1 MTTYLV
7 NHLRIPNGVPSP
19 QGLEYLERVEGTF
32 LPYEG
37 EWLVLDAQVE
47 VLEGARP
54 GSVVLMEFP
63 DMATAKKW
71 YFSSEYQE
79 IVHLRTDSTI
89 SDLIL
94 VDPVDAVVDHQ
105 TPDRHVLGVVYAT
118 TTALVFVPKTLTEPG
133 LLPGGATP
141 HGILEN
147 VLGSAVP
154 AFIVTALVSG
164 KAGVGDLARRSFGW
178 RVPLR
183 WYAISLLGPPLILL
197 IAIAILYGLAP
208 LRALAQNWVLL
219 FTAFLP
225 ALAIMIVLNNVAE
238 EIGWTGFVFA
248 RFQDRHG
255 PLRAALVTTVFFWL
269 FHVPSFYVE
278 TRSWATTALVLGIFL
293 LPHLGSRVIT
303 GWLYNSA
310 GFSVLIAG
318 LFPSMHNAIVN
329 PTGLV
334 AVVGLPQFE
343 VLVIMAGIVVLAAA
357 IIAIA
362 TRGRLGL
369 KRSSAAGAAT

>member
-1 MTTYLV
+1 MGMTTYLV

-164 KAGVGDLARRSFGW
+164 KAGVGDLARRSFGR

-255 PLRAALVTTVFFWL
+255 PLRAALVTTVFSGCSMCRASTSKHDHGRPPRW
-269 FHVPSFYVE
+269 
-278 TRSWATTALVLGIFL
+278 RWA
-293 LPHLGSRVIT
+293 
-303 GWLYNSA
+303 
-310 GFSVLIAG
+310 
-318 LFPSMHNAIVN
+318 
-329 PTGLV
+329 
-334 AVVGLPQFE
+334 
-343 VLVIMAGIVVLAAA
+343 
-357 IIAIA
+357 
-362 TRGRLGL
+362 
-369 KRSSAAGAAT
+369 SSCCRI

>member
-183 WYAISLLGPPLILL
+183 WYAN
-197 IAIAILYGLAP
+197 
-208 LRALAQNWVLL
+208 QH
-219 FTAFLP
+219 
-225 ALAIMIVLNNVAE
+225 
-238 EIGWTGFVFA
+238 A
-248 RFQDRHG
+248 RSAADLVDRHRD
-255 PLRAALVTTVFFWL
+255 PLWSGAATGSGSELGAAVYRVPAGIGDHDRAEQCRRGDRMDRIRFRPVPRSSWSTPRRAGDHGVFWL